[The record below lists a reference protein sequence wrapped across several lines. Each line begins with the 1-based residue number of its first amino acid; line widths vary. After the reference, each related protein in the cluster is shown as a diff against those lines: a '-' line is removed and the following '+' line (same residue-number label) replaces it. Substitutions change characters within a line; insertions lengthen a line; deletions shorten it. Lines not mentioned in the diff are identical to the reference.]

1 MAQHNDNLQK
11 WLAAAVAG
19 IRFRPDR
26 AAVEQ
31 ELREHIEDKTADL
44 LRIFPGMTEAE
55 AEERAL
61 SGMGDPEE
69 VGRELAKIHRP
80 WLGYLWQFS
89 RVLPKIL
96 LAVLAV
102 SLLFSTQLTTGQW
115 FYDGGQSEELLW
127 QDGLVALE
135 PDGRTV
141 ALEGDWITME
151 RAVLDREN
159 RRVGV
164 ELRLRSPFFWEE
176 NTGLRYLLSAVDDR
190 GGRHPSYTEFW
201 ADGLNPEDK
210 PINFVLP
217 QGGEKW
223 PFRQDYI
230 FWIQEVNPAAR
241 WLRLEYDWMGR
252 QFDFVIDL
260 EVAEG

>member
-1 MAQHNDNLQK
+1 MDRPEFTVYE
-11 WLAAAVAG
+11 WLAAAARG
-19 IRFRPDR
+19 IRFKPDR
-26 AAVEQ
+26 EAVRQ

-44 LRIFPGMTEAE
+44 MRIFPGMTREEAE
-55 AEERAL
+55 KRAL

-69 VGRELAKIHRP
+69 VGRELAKIHKP
-80 WLGYLWQFS
+80 WLGYLWRAS

-176 NTGLRYLLSAVDDR
+176 NTGLRDLLSAVDDR

-201 ADGLNPEDK
+201 ADGLNTGDK

-217 QGGEKW
+217 QGGEKG
-223 PFRQDYI
+223 PFHQDYI